1 MVVARVE
8 EDSAAHKAGMRAGD
22 VIVSVNGDSV
32 ENSADVRNMIGLI
45 RAGTKIEIDI
55 IRDGK
60 QKRLVATIAEKK
72 SQSIA
77 GKNISNKLTGA
88 ELTLTEI
95 EHRNGEATPVI
106 LISKLEPGSPAE
118 SSGLRGGDIIL
129 SVNKRP
135 VSNFEEMEQ
144 AIKIESRGLLL
155 NIQRGNRG
163 LFILI
168 R

>member
-1 MVVARVE
+1 M
-8 EDSAAHKAGMRAGD
+8 
-22 VIVSVNGDSV
+22 
-32 ENSADVRNMIGLI
+32 
-45 RAGTKIEIDI
+45 
-55 IRDGK
+55 
-60 QKRLVATIAEKK
+60 
-72 SQSIA
+72 
-77 GKNISNKLTGA
+77 
-88 ELTLTEI
+88 
-95 EHRNGEATPVI
+95 I

-144 AIKIESRGLLL
+144 AIKIESRWLLL